1 MIELVAADIGG
12 THARFALAAIE
23 AGRVVRLDPPVT
35 LRAADFAGLADAWQ
49 AFAAQVG
56 RPLPR
61 AAGIAVAAPPGDIYK
76 FTNSDWVVRPA
87 SLACEIGVDAFTL
100 INDFGAVGHAVARL
114 EPANFQHFC
123 GPNMPLPDAGLISI
137 IGPGTG
143 LGVAQLL
150 RRDGHYHV
158 IETEGG
164 HIEFGPLDALEDRIA
179 KLLRARHGRVSI
191 ERLVSGSGLAVIC
204 EALAERDGTVLPP
217 RDNKALWIAA
227 QAGDDPLPAQAGDD
241 PLPAQAGDDPLPAQ
255 AGDDALLAQALDC
268 FCRIWG
274 SVTGDLALA
283 HGANAVVLAGGIGQR
298 LSGRL
303 ASSGFTERFV
313 AKGRY
318 ASRMAALPVKLI
330 THPEPGLYGAAAAFA
345 EQHPA

>member
-1 MIELVAADIGG
+1 MIEIVVADIGG

-23 AGRVVRLDPPVT
+23 AGRVVRLDAPVT
-35 LRAADFAGLADAWQ
+35 LRAADFTGLATAWE

-61 AAGIAVAAPPGDIYK
+61 AAGIAVAAPPGDVYK
-76 FTNSDWVVRPA
+76 FTNSDWVVDPA
-87 SLACEIGVDAFTL
+87 ALGRELGLDAVTL

-114 EPANFQHFC
+114 DPSHFRHFC
-123 GPNMPLPDAGLISI
+123 GPDTPLPGTGLISI

-150 RRDGHYHV
+150 RRDDHYHV

-164 HIEFGPLDALEDRIA
+164 HIEFAPLDAIEDHLIA
-179 KLLRARHGRVSI
+179 RLRSRHPRVSI
-191 ERLVSGSGLAVIC
+191 ERLVAGAGLAVIH
-204 EALAERDGTVLPP
+204 ETLAEIEGVTVH
-217 RDNKALWIAA
+217 RREDKALWIAA
-227 QAGDDPLPAQAGDD
+227 LDGESPL
-241 PLPAQAGDDPLPAQ
+241 LTR
-255 AGDDALLAQALDC
+255 ALDC

-274 SVTGDLALA
+274 SVAGDLALA

-298 LSGRL
+298 LSQRL
-303 ASSGFTERFV
+303 AGSGFAERFI

-318 ASRMAALPVKLI
+318 APRMAALPVKII
-330 THPEPGLYGAAAAFA
+330 THPEPGLYGAAAAFL
-345 EQHPA
+345 EKHPA

>member
-49 AFAAQVG
+49 AFAGRVG

-87 SLACEIGVDAFTL
+87 SLGGEIGVDAFTL
-100 INDFGAVGHAVARL
+100 INDFGAVGHAVAKL

-123 GPNMPLPDAGLISI
+123 GPEVPLPDAGLISI

-164 HIEFGPLDALEDRIA
+164 HIEFGPLDELEDRIA
-179 KLLRARHGRVSI
+179 RLLRARHGRVSI
-191 ERLVSGSGLAVIC
+191 ERLVSGAGLAVIC

-217 RDNKALWIAA
+217 RDDKALWIA
-227 QAGDDPLPAQAGDD
+227 
-241 PLPAQAGDDPLPAQ
+241 AQ

-303 ASSGFTERFV
+303 ASSGFIERFV